1 MRIADTERKKVIE
14 RFGLSPSPAPGK
26 RGAFYK
32 KGQRFHLQ
40 EERGEA
46 PPPVR
51 SLLLSFYSV
60 PGAPACGSPPRLS
73 REQRRLI

>member
-26 RGAFYK
+26 RGAFCK

-40 EERGEA
+40 ERGEA
-46 PPPVR
+46 PPPAR

-60 PGAPACGSPPRLS
+60 PGAPACGSTPRLS
-73 REQRRLI
+73 REQRRLV

>member
-40 EERGEA
+40 ERGEA
-46 PPPVR
+46 PPPAR

-60 PGAPACGSPPRLS
+60 PGAPARGSTPRLS
-73 REQRRLI
+73 REQRRLV